1 MIFTIGARSRAAR
14 TERVYMRGVHATVG
28 GAATF
33 RNGTPVREDG
43 MPEPHRTRCGT
54 RGRTSGFRARTE
66 KG

>member
-14 TERVYMRGVHATVG
+14 TERVYMRGVPATVG
-28 GAATF
+28 GAAAF
-33 RNGTPVREDG
+33 RNGTSVRADG
-43 MPEPHRTRCGT
+43 MPEQRRTRCGT